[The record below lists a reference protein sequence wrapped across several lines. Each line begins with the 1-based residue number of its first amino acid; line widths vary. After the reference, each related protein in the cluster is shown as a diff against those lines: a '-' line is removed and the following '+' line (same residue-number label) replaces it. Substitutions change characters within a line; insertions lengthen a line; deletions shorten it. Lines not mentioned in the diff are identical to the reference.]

1 MCNTESTFII
11 SLHSCNHIELPDKA
25 LRGCDVIMLFNYVQ
39 EAYLSG
45 YGSVI
50 GEFLPEAIRGDH
62 VATEVGVRKVKSV
75 NGIQQEPPLGG
86 DCFWQFEKVLYP
98 LNGNAISYGDHCR
111 IKHVLT
117 QQYLA
122 VTQRGHEECLM
133 LKRIEAGGTTDPEIS
148 FKLIPDT
155 ERTDVVTKG
164 YYIKINHIQSGMNLS
179 VRSILHSYR
188 NSKWFKLGLEDD
200 KDNSRQYFQITEVK
214 PGVIHD
220 FYYICGVNS
229 QLRESMQNLMAV
241 SKSFSYPPSLDEL
254 IQVLGQFLEWF
265 QGEGC
270 LDRHNLKMKAFKKS
284 QGIDLLIGF
293 LHESESQKYKENFR
307 YLNFEKLCDA
317 IADVL
322 LKFVS
327 STKSKSLLYLTEEK
341 FINIL
346 LAKCI
351 SNIKF
356 KRFLTNLASN
366 ESIAASR
373 IVQKIN
379 LDEMLLLLKNT
390 RDSTFLDFMGNVCLN
405 AGKSVQDAICKGLM
419 AHDMS
424 TFMQT
429 QIKEGVIWFIHPENL
444 IGPISSICSKE
455 TYSSNKKLCDFF
467 IAQLKFFSQVFKG
480 VNTEAIDLIKFGTFD
495 EVLISIGDPDLHPLV
510 KSAYIDYAASTYI
523 SNWVQS
529 DGIYF
534 YNISHT
540 FLWEPMCLHSG
551 KRGDFANAYTCA
563 CAAIKQ
569 REEIKCLKDSI
580 SSFLIQNKALCAEEE
595 TGGHNELIYHMLTVI
610 ESLVSHCFY
619 WKDSDVSGLI
629 SILMEILD
637 GRTDLPKHDSFPWK
651 VAEYQKGERY
661 NYNENNHKIFRIKL
675 KVVHILQHF
684 LEMSVFAALVN
695 LMQDFK
701 YMKSESMEVSSTDSY
716 TPVNSSLAALLSQN
730 YQLNKQDPM
739 IAAFVCT
746 RLKDM
751 LSVSYSCFGTD
762 KSEIKDI
769 LIDLFHYEDDDLRL
783 SSITLLFDMH
793 QKESKLFY
801 HASVSCIVTQESEDI
816 NSFMYSHAS
825 FFDQSKILMK
835 MLQGATTPGHELY
848 DSTVQVLKKIRSL
861 CMVDNDETR
870 PHANNQNIAL
880 CSGLLSVLLVYVQ
893 NFCMTEDTGQLDL
906 LTLALSSMQAIV
918 CGNAGAQRKLF
929 AALVDIAKP
938 KIAIAAL
945 ARLMT
950 EILSGNEQ
958 LCLTFSEVTVAQIFT
973 KAATSNNPECFE
985 LFTTLETIM
994 KPYKFNTVVLLKSYQ
1009 KLIATI
1015 VFEHREESFYKILA
1029 SNSQKERSNVLK
1041 DDSDD
1046 PDQLLKLLTMTDLLA
1061 TTSEGECRHSE
1072 NICQSIFSIEELVN
1086 IICNPEIP
1094 FDRKKPFAR
1103 ILYCSYQRS
1112 EGKSLLTLVPL
1123 MENSCFWS
1131 HVEECSIL
1139 LGLVSKRLSLL
1150 RDKELE
1156 LVKIRVR
1163 ILFSQHY
1170 SFLTWNERSKEFDVF
1185 ITSDC
1190 NGTISL
1196 SSLLCYLLDGL
1207 FPVIQSFCIQVLA
1220 ANSQSNTRGQEYSC
1234 LLYCPSVIATLKLF
1248 SDSFLELLWH
1258 HSSVFM
1264 TTPEMVH
1271 YWTLL
1276 VDLMASVLPL
1286 DEIDKLNEARN
1297 ALFLNESKYLV
1308 SSGLHYLSDE
1318 IELNSQ
1324 FQKFISN
1331 LEITYEGSDPGH
1343 TRNLHV
1349 SGPSFNELM
1358 KLFTGEKEC
1367 PVLLPLMGIVDRK
1380 YHLPLSLRERANIDF
1395 VLLTSLRLLVGVID
1409 GRIKNVNQKLM
1420 KSNPELFE
1428 KEYSKK
1434 VKPMQD
1440 ALIEAGAHEKII
1452 FLLFHPKDEILT
1464 QILAFLSRLLH
1475 FGNKNSQ
1482 EKLSH
1487 LISDTRIFACI
1498 NKLLK
1503 GATGTLSQSYY
1514 RHKNYS
1520 RASSSARCVRQSQ
1533 ESELGHA
1540 ISSETVRLAS
1550 PVIVE
1555 IIGETME
1562 ATFSSELGEM
1572 TSVCAYACIERFRHL
1587 KTSFNKAREQAVVV
1601 LDVISSICDGQ
1612 NQEMQNTLRKQEN
1625 DFFSVNIVSL
1635 VTVLFQTL
1643 AENYNKYLFIPTR
1656 KAIQALIEMCAGN
1669 FSNREVACKN
1679 QIVNSINIILS
1690 WSHAATSAEAREL
1703 FSIKSSAIELL
1714 EVMIE
1719 ETHSESKNF
1728 AHGIAQDLCLKN
1740 ILLTMRKIWELHHCH
1755 FSTKRIRSD
1764 IPVLFRAYHVLRK
1777 IADYTDTPVKKLVC
1791 YDELCKNDVVMKDL
1805 WAYLENYSRSIEI
1818 NYITRDGEE
1827 LLTKVYFQFAPVLT
1841 ESEKSLVLQNIKRD
1855 TLEDKVKDL
1864 LKWMKAIKKNVK
1876 HKAMINNNRYM
1887 YWAVA
1892 GSNMRHILLFYLTL
1906 LLNLFVLFL
1915 FKIPEN
1921 DNSSANYTVVTER
1934 EIVLVPSVAS
1944 WFSDYLLYILGTVHL
1959 VLSIWMVTEYCVYAA
1974 PNIFIRIP
1982 LLSEILNLDIISNL
1996 MVFLSEHGMMKIVQ
2010 FLITNKQKN
2019 SNYFKVNFFSFS
2031 TLYRII
2037 FLLFSIAALTT
2048 SSYFYCGCI
2057 LYVFIRSNVLNYV
2070 LTALARSA
2078 LQLISVALLGLSI
2091 LLIFAV
2097 FSFIL
2102 WHNYFD
2108 NVHRFC
2114 ETMVECYVSV
2124 IREGLLDTLG
2134 IMIPIQ
2140 YVNQSE
2146 PSFSLYTSRAVFDL
2160 TFFIII
2166 TILGLNVVVAI
2177 IIDRF
2182 SELRSERDKINRD
2195 QRNCCFICG
2204 IDNDT
2209 FERNA
2214 EGFTHHVLF
2223 DHNMWN
2229 YVYFY
2234 LHLDSIHKNDHNA
2247 IEKYISDNIEE
2258 QKTEFF
2264 PLRKAKVLGGKVI
2277 ATAAME
2283 S

>member
-1 MCNTESTFII
+1 MNKDNFKQIPGIVISFYLVSSVGAVDHMDRPVHEGDFINLFCSDARGFVFAQFPRYNCVSIFPVSDPEQKSQLKDPVIPNTHFASFQNGTFPSHTCTLVYGRKVTLTSEYNERCLFRILPCSANKSRGEDVMPKDQIMLESVSEKGKLLLCTSNIVSSRYELKMCNTESTFII

-122 VTQRGHEECLM
+122 VTQRGHEECVSWDFHLM

-293 LHESESQKYKENFR
+293 LHESESQKYKEK

-366 ESIAASR
+366 ESVASISHSIAASR

-793 QKESKLFY
+793 Q
-801 HASVSCIVTQESEDI
+801 
-816 NSFMYSHAS
+816 
-825 FFDQSKILMK
+825 SKILMK

-880 CSGLLSVLLVYVQ
+880 CS
-893 NFCMTEDTGQLDL
+893 EDTGQLDL

-1041 DDSDD
+1041 DVSYIHFTKILKDMRIKDYFPYKGMELSASMPLVTSRLATPINRNDD

-1112 EGKSLLTLVPL
+1112 EG
-1123 MENSCFWS
+1123 NCFWS

-1156 LVKIRVR
+1156 
-1163 ILFSQHY
+1163 
-1170 SFLTWNERSKEFDVF
+1170 LTWNERSKEFDVF

-1572 TSVCAYACIERFRHL
+1572 TS

-1827 LLTKVYFQFAPVLT
+1827 LLTKVYFQFAPVV
-1841 ESEKSLVLQNIKRD
+1841 SLC
-1855 TLEDKVKDL
+1855 
-1864 LKWMKAIKKNVK
+1864 A
-1876 HKAMINNNRYM
+1876 
-1887 YWAVA
+1887 
-1892 GSNMRHILLFYLTL
+1892 
-1906 LLNLFVLFL
+1906 
-1915 FKIPEN
+1915 
-1921 DNSSANYTVVTER
+1921 
-1934 EIVLVPSVAS
+1934 
-1944 WFSDYLLYILGTVHL
+1944 
-1959 VLSIWMVTEYCVYAA
+1959 
-1974 PNIFIRIP
+1974 
-1982 LLSEILNLDIISNL
+1982 
-1996 MVFLSEHGMMKIVQ
+1996 
-2010 FLITNKQKN
+2010 
-2019 SNYFKVNFFSFS
+2019 
-2031 TLYRII
+2031 
-2037 FLLFSIAALTT
+2037 
-2048 SSYFYCGCI
+2048 
-2057 LYVFIRSNVLNYV
+2057 
-2070 LTALARSA
+2070 
-2078 LQLISVALLGLSI
+2078 
-2091 LLIFAV
+2091 
-2097 FSFIL
+2097 
-2102 WHNYFD
+2102 
-2108 NVHRFC
+2108 
-2114 ETMVECYVSV
+2114 
-2124 IREGLLDTLG
+2124 
-2134 IMIPIQ
+2134 
-2140 YVNQSE
+2140 
-2146 PSFSLYTSRAVFDL
+2146 
-2160 TFFIII
+2160 
-2166 TILGLNVVVAI
+2166 
-2177 IIDRF
+2177 
-2182 SELRSERDKINRD
+2182 
-2195 QRNCCFICG
+2195 
-2204 IDNDT
+2204 
-2209 FERNA
+2209 
-2214 EGFTHHVLF
+2214 
-2223 DHNMWN
+2223 
-2229 YVYFY
+2229 
-2234 LHLDSIHKNDHNA
+2234 
-2247 IEKYISDNIEE
+2247 
-2258 QKTEFF
+2258 
-2264 PLRKAKVLGGKVI
+2264 
-2277 ATAAME
+2277 
-2283 S
+2283 